1 MNRLL
6 VATKNKN
13 KLKEISQI
21 LIDLGINVSSA
32 YEVIESDM
40 DIEETGSTFEENAR
54 LKSETISMLTDHFV
68 IADDSGLEVDF
79 LDRAPGVYSA
89 RYAGDGATDESNN
102 DKLLNALKDIPLSR
116 RTARFVCAISLSLKG
131 KTITTFRGTCEGK
144 ISKEKIGSHGFGYDP
159 LFLLESGK
167 TMAELAVEEKNY
179 ISHRARALLQLRE
192 FIVSQ
197 KDKL

>member
-102 DKLLNALKDIPLSR
+102 DKLLNVLKDIPLSR

-144 ISKEKIGSHGFGYDP
+144 ISTEKIGSHGFGYDP